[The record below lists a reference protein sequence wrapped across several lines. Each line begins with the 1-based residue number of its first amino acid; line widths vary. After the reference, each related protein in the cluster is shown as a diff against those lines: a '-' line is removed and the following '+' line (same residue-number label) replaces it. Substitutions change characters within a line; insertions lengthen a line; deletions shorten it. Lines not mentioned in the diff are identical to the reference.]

1 MQASK
6 TTAMAL
12 HKRTSYQFVE
22 ITLDPQKVLA
32 TLTLSER
39 LFTIIYKVQFHLVK
53 NPYGT

>member
-32 TLTLSER
+32 TLTLLER
-39 LFTIIYKVQFHLVK
+39 LFTIIYKVQFI
-53 NPYGT
+53 

>member
-22 ITLDPQKVLA
+22 ITPDPQKVLA

-53 NPYGT
+53 NPYET